1 MRIVHS
7 TRTPDSGGWLALL
20 VMGVIVIGFTMAAS
34 YMLPFVVGAIVLAL
48 AIAVLI
54 RERSKLPP
62 PDEAIADLKDGGRR
76 PMPLF
81 GPQMVIQQ
89 RPVVTGHPVGLLIA
103 IVFML
108 ILLFATPVSAIFV
121 LALFA
126 AGFAIGLVQWLRHR

>member
-1 MRIVHS
+1 MRS
-7 TRTPDSGGWLALL
+7 TTLKLDSGGWLALL
-20 VMGVIVIGFTMAAS
+20 VMGVIVVGFTMAAS
-34 YMLPFVVGAIVLAL
+34 HMLPFVGGAIVLAL
-48 AIAVLI
+48 AIAVMI

-103 IVFML
+103 VVFML
-108 ILLFATPVSAIFV
+108 ILLFATPISAVFV
-121 LALFA
+121 LALILTTLV
-126 AGFAIGLVQWLRHR
+126 IGLAQWLRHR

>member
-1 MRIVHS
+1 MQS
-7 TRTPDSGGWLALL
+7 TRTLDSGGWLALM
-20 VMGVIVIGFTMAAS
+20 VMGVIVVGFAMAAS
-34 YMLPFVVGAIVLAL
+34 YMLPFVIGAIVLGF

-76 PMPLF
+76 PMPIF

-103 IVFML
+103 VVFML
-108 ILLFATPVSAIFV
+108 ILLFATPVSAAFV
-121 LALFA
+121 LALVLC
-126 AGFAIGLVQWLRHR
+126 GLLIWLVQWLRHR